1 MVFTEK
7 LREIQT
13 PCYYYNIELLK
24 KTLEKINTESGKYPA
39 FHVHYAVKANA
50 NPVLLQIISSYGIG
64 ADCVSGNEIQRA
76 LECGFPAD
84 KIVYA
89 GVGKSDAEIEIAL
102 QTISFVST
110 ANLCRKS
117 ASSMKLPGE
126 CTRKPVSL

>member
-102 QTISFVST
+102 QNDIFCFNSES
-110 ANLCRKS
+110 
-117 ASSMKLPGE
+117 LPEIRVINEIAG
-126 CTRKPVSL
+126 RMHK

>member
-84 KIVYA
+84 R
-89 GVGKSDAEIEIAL
+89 
-102 QTISFVST
+102 
-110 ANLCRKS
+110 LCRSREKRCGNRNRS
-117 ASSMKLPGE
+117 AKRYLLFQQRISAGNP
-126 CTRKPVSL
+126 RHQ